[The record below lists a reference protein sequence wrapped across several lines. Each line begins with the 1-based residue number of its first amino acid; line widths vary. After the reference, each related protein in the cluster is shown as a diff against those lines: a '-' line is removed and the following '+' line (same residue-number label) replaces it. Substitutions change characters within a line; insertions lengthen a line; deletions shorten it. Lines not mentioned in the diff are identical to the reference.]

1 MITFIGS
8 IGAPPWVKRYWVLNV
23 FRHWSMDIMETSTVV
38 GFKSGS
44 VMYRKSVHPVAPS
57 VLAASW
63 ILLGMDP
70 NPTRKTIVK

>member
-1 MITFIGS
+1 
-8 IGAPPWVKRYWVLNV
+8 
-23 FRHWSMDIMETSTVV
+23 MDIMETSTVV

-44 VMYRKSVHPVAPS
+44 VMYQKSVHPVAPS

-70 NPTRKTIVK
+70 NPTRKMIVK